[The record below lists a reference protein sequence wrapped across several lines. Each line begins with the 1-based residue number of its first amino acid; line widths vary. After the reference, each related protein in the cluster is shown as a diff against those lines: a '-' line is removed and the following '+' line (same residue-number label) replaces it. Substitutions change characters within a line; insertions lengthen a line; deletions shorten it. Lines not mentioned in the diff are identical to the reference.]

1 MSHEVVGT
9 PRAPAP
15 VGPYSQAVRAGGFLF
30 ASGQIPLD
38 PEKGEVVPGGVKEQ
52 TRRVIENLQAVV
64 EASGGTLEDAV
75 KLVVYLKDLGDFAA
89 MNEVY
94 ARYFSV
100 SRPARAC
107 VEVSRLPKDV
117 LVEMDLVA
125 HLGQDSTSA

>member
-1 MSHEVVGT
+1 MSHEVVST

-30 ASGQIPLD
+30 ASGQIPFD
-38 PEKGEVVPGGVKEQ
+38 PVKGEVVPGGVKEQ

-75 KLVVYLKDLGDFAA
+75 KLVVYLKDMGDFPA

-94 ARYFSV
+94 AGYFSE